1 MAHNKYI
8 HLAFH
13 IIKHKNILDKGYK
26 FRLHPNLVK
35 ACIQGLQQIFKEGK
49 HADSI
54 VNNLL
59 KSNPKWGSSDRKF
72 IAETIYDMV
81 RWWRK
86 LWFLT
91 GEEASL
97 NTRDLWDLCGA
108 YFITKDMSL
117 PEWEEFE
124 RINESVILE
133 REAKAYGVR
142 VIRESIPDWLDNLA
156 SGELGDKWDNEIEEL
171 NRQAHFI
178 IRTNTLKTNR
188 KELQRELQNDNT
200 KTSIIENHPDA
211 LLVEERK
218 RIFTTEPFQ
227 NGWFEV
233 QDASSQEVAYFMDLR
248 PGMRVID
255 ACAGGGGK
263 SLHMAALMQNKGR
276 IIALDIFEWKLKEL
290 KRRAKRAG
298 VSIIEARLIESSKTI
313 KKLGDSADRVLIDA
327 PCSGLGILKR
337 NPDIKWKLS
346 MESLENIKREQA
358 KILSDYSVMV
368 KKGGKLIYATCSI
381 LPSENEKTVDH
392 FLSEHPNFRKEKE
405 NKVMPSDSGF
415 DGFYMAMMEKTG

>member
-1 MAHNKYI
+1 
-8 HLAFH
+8 
-13 IIKHKNILDKGYK
+13 LDKGYK

-86 LWFLT
+86 LWYLA
-91 GEEASL
+91 GEEPSL
-97 NTRDLWDLCGA
+97 DTRALWDLCA
-108 YFITKDMSL
+108 VYFITKDMSL
-117 PEWEEFE
+117 PDWEEFE
-124 RINESVILE
+124 RINESAILQ
-133 REAKAYGVR
+133 REAKTFGIR
-142 VIRESIPDWLDNLA
+142 VIRESIPDWLDDMA
-156 SGELGDKWDNEIEEL
+156 YAELGETWDKEITEL
-171 NRQAHFI
+171 NKQAAFI
-178 IRTNTLKTNR
+178 IRTNTLKTTRNILQ
-188 KELQRELQNDNT
+188 KELENDNT
-200 KTSIIENHPDA
+200 ETSIIPNHPDA

-233 QDASSQEVAYFMDLR
+233 QDASSQEVAYFMDLK
-248 PGMRVID
+248 PGMRVVD

-263 SLHMAALMQNKGR
+263 SLHMAAIMQNKGR
-276 IIALDIFEWKLKEL
+276 IISLDIFEWKLKEL

-313 KKLGDSADRVLIDA
+313 KKLADSADRVLIDA

-346 MESLENIKREQA
+346 TESLDNIRKEQA

-381 LPSENEKTVDH
+381 LPSENEKIVDK
-392 FLSEHPNFRKEKE
+392 FLSEHPNFKKERE
-405 NKVMPSDSGF
+405 NRVMPSESGF
-415 DGFYMAMMEKTG
+415 DGFYMAMMEKVMS

>member
-1 MAHNKYI
+1 LTLN
-8 HLAFH
+8 
-13 IIKHKNILDKGYK
+13 IIKHKIQLDKGYK
-26 FRLHPNLVK
+26 VRLHPNLVK
-35 ACIQGLQQIFKEGK
+35 ACIQGLQQIFNEGK

-86 LWFLT
+86 LWYVA
-91 GEEASL
+91 GREPSL
-97 NTRDLWDLCGA
+97 DTRALWDLCGV
-108 YFITKDMSL
+108 YFISKDMSL
-117 PEWEEFE
+117 PDWEEFE
-124 RINESVILE
+124 NVNESAVLE

-142 VIRESIPDWLDNLA
+142 VIRESIPDWLDEMA
-156 SGELGDKWDNEIEEL
+156 YAELGEIWDKEISEL
-171 NRQAHFI
+171 NKQASFI
-178 IRTNTLKTNR
+178 IRANTLKTTR
-188 KELQRELQNDNT
+188 KILQDELRNDNT
-200 KTSIIENHPDA
+200 ETSTIPEHPDA

-233 QDASSQEVAYFMDLR
+233 QDASSQDVAYFMELK

-263 SLHMAALMQNKGR
+263 SLHIAALMQNKGR
-276 IIALDIFEWKLKEL
+276 IISLDIFEWKLKEL

-313 KKLGDSADRVLIDA
+313 KKLGDTADRVLIDA
-327 PCSGLGILKR
+327 PCSGLGVLKR

-346 MESLENIKREQA
+346 IESLDHIRMEQA

-368 KKGGKLIYATCSI
+368 KKGGELIYATCSI
-381 LPSENEKTVDH
+381 LPSENEKIVDK
-392 FLSEHPNFRKEKE
+392 FLSEHPNFSKKKEKR
-405 NKVMPSDSGF
+405 VMPSEGF
-415 DGFYMAMMEKTG
+415 DGFYMAMMQKG

>member
-1 MAHNKYI
+1 LSKTYQH
-8 HLAFH
+8 
-13 IIKHKNILDKGYK
+13 
-26 FRLHPNLVK
+26 RLHPNLVK
-35 ACIQGLQQIFKEGK
+35 ACIQGLQQIFSEGK

-86 LWFLT
+86 LWYLT
-91 GEEASL
+91 GKEPSLYEAG
-97 NTRDLWDLCGA
+97 LWRLCGV
-108 YFITKDMSL
+108 YFITKDIRL
-117 PEWEEFE
+117 PEWKEFADIDE
-124 RINESVILE
+124 TVILE
-133 REAKAYGVR
+133 REARAQGAR
-142 VIRESIPDWLDNLA
+142 VIRESIPDWLDALA
-156 SGELGDKWDNEIEEL
+156 EGELGEVWDKEITEL

-178 IRTNTLKTNR
+178 IRTNTLKITR
-188 KELQRELQNDNT
+188 DILQEELKKDNT
-200 KTSIIENHPDA
+200 ETSVIPHHPDA

-233 QDASSQEVAYFMDLR
+233 QDASSQEVAYFMDLK
-248 PGMRVID
+248 PGMRVVD

-263 SLHMAALMQNKGR
+263 SLHCAALMQNKGR

-298 VSIIEARLIESSKTI
+298 VSIVETRLIESSKTI
-313 KKLGDSADRVLIDA
+313 KKLGESADRVLIDA

-346 MESLENIKREQA
+346 TESLENIKREQA
-358 KILSDYSVMV
+358 KVISDYSVMV

-381 LPSENEKTVDH
+381 LPSENEKTVAH
-392 FLSEHPNFRKEKE
+392 FLSEHPNFKLVNEK
-405 NKVMPSDSGF
+405 KVMPSDRGF
-415 DGFYMAMMEKTG
+415 DGFYMAMMERS

>member
-1 MAHNKYI
+1 MEKGNKI
-8 HLAFH
+8 
-13 IIKHKNILDKGYK
+13 
-26 FRLHPNLVK
+26 RLHPNLIK
-35 ACIQGLQQIFKEGK
+35 ACIRGLQQIFKEGK

-86 LWFLT
+86 LWYLT
-91 GEEASL
+91 GREPSL
-97 NTRDLWDLCGA
+97 NEGGLWELCGI
-108 YFITKDMSL
+108 YFITKDITL
-117 PEWEEFE
+117 PAWKEFE
-124 RINESVILE
+124 NINEPAILQ
-133 REAKAYGVR
+133 REAKAQSVR

-156 SGELGDKWDNEIEEL
+156 YEELGEAWENEIAEL
-171 NRQAHFI
+171 NKQAHFI
-178 IRTNTLKTNR
+178 IRANTLKTTR
-188 KELQRELQNDNT
+188 SALQDELKKDNT
-200 KTSIIENHPDA
+200 ETSIIPNHPDA

-233 QDASSQEVAYFMDLR
+233 QDASSQEVAYFMDLK
-248 PGMRVID
+248 PGMRVVD

-263 SLHMAALMQNKGR
+263 SLHIAALMQNKGR

-298 VSIIEARLIESSKTI
+298 VSIIETRLIESSKTI
-313 KKLGDSADRVLIDA
+313 KKLAESADRVLIDA

-346 MESLENIKREQA
+346 AESLDNIRKEQA
-358 KILSDYSVMV
+358 KVISDYSVMV
-368 KKGGKLIYATCSI
+368 KKGGNLIYATCSI
-381 LPSENEKTVDH
+381 LPSENEKTVAH
-392 FLSEHPNFRKEKE
+392 FLAEHSNFKLIKEKR
-405 NKVMPSDSGF
+405 VMPSDSGF
-415 DGFYMAMMEKTG
+415 DGFYMAMMEGVG